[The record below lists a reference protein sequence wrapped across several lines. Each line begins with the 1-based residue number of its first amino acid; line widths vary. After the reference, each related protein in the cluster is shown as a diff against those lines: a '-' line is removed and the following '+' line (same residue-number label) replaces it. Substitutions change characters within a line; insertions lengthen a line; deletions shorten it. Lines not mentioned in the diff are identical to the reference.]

1 VLCLLPSLPLSLLAC
16 WLSPSVAATQTM
28 MTTMMKTI
36 TKMVHH
42 HLQQR
47 AQAALHLA
55 QAALHLAQAALHL
68 AQAALHLAQVGLRQ
82 RLCLRWNLKQSPKR
96 THHGWQI
103 TVWTMMVQSGLKM
116 KTAHGTTAKRM
127 RPNGLN
133 GLNEARL

>member
-16 WLSPSVAATQTM
+16 WLSPSVVATQTM

-42 HLQQR
+42 HVQQR
-47 AQAALHLA
+47 AQAALHRAL
-55 QAALHLAQAALHL
+55 QALRALHL